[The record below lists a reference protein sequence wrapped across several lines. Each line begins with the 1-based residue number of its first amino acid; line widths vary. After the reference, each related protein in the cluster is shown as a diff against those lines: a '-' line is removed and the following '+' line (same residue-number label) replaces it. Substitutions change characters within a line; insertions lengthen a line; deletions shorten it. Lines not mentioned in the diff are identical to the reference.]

1 VIVGS
6 DTKVDQVIILKSI
19 QVEHRY
25 SYMKYLLM
33 ADESEEVVSNYIHEG
48 DMFAIYV
55 NHHVAG
61 VALLTFLSEDVV
73 ELKNIAIDETYRGKG
88 MGKSV
93 IQEICSIYEQRGLG
107 RIVVG
112 TANSSITNIAFYQK
126 AGFRL
131 FDIKKDFFLQY
142 PEPIFEDGIRA
153 VDMLMFERGLNAR
166 KD

>member
-1 VIVGS
+1 MNH
-6 DTKVDQVIILKSI
+6 LFHLHPI
-19 QVEHRY
+19 QVGERY
-25 SYMKYLLM
+25 AYMEYLLL

-55 NHHVAG
+55 NQHVAG
-61 VALLTFLSEDVV
+61 VALLSFLSEEVV
-73 ELKNIAIDETYRGKG
+73 ELKNLAIDETYRGKG

-107 RIVVG
+107 KIVVG
-112 TANSSITNIAFYQK
+112 TANSSIANIAFYQK
-126 AGFRL
+126 VGFRI
-131 FDIKKDFFLQY
+131 FDIKKGFFLGY

-153 VDMLMFERGLNAR
+153 LDMLMFERGLNGR